1 MYYKKLIGKNI
12 YLSPMAIDSEIKII
26 TKWFNE
32 DEEIANNNG
41 FIQSVIT
48 EEKAQTMLMTW
59 AEGDCSLSI
68 IKVNNDEFIGHI
80 SLFNPKKYE
89 LGATMG
95 IYINKQSRHQGYG
108 SEAIKLILDYAFN
121 ELNYHFIRVE
131 VFAYNQDAVKTYE
144 KCGFKHVGSWRHG
157 RYHQGKYHDVLL
169 MDKLKEEHI

>member
-26 TKWFNE
+26 TQWFNE

-68 IKVNNDEFIGHI
+68 IKVDNDEFIGHI

-95 IYINKQSRHQGYG
+95 IYINKQNRHQGYG
-108 SEAIKLILDYAFN
+108 SEAIKLMLDYAFN

-144 KCGFKHVGSWRHG
+144 KCGFKHVGKWRHG